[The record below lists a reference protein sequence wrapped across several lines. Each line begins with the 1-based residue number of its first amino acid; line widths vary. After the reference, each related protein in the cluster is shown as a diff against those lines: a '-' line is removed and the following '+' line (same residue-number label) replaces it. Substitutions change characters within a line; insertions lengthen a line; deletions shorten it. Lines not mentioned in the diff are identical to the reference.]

1 MRKQWISML
10 ALAAAAAGLS
20 GCLAYQ
26 DPNAPAPA
34 TQDDLRYLRAEIQ
47 RQQQH
52 INALEQQLGQLNG
65 DIAQDRYRQSST
77 ASAYASTAQ
86 VAALQDQLAQL
97 QQQLRSVDQNRIKDR
112 DEIMGSVSK
121 TIAAAV
127 KKSTPAPGGSSG
139 GGRAKATGTHTGIE
153 HVVQPGESL
162 SAIAAAYGVKTSVVL
177 EYNDI
182 ANPSLIRV
190 GQKLFIPQ

>member
-1 MRKQWISML
+1 MRKQLVSML
-10 ALAAAAAGLS
+10 ALAVVAAGLS
-20 GCLAYQ
+20 GCLAYR
-26 DPNAPAPA
+26 DPDAPAPA

-77 ASAYASTAQ
+77 ASAYASAAQ

-97 QQQLRSVDQNRIKDR
+97 QQQLRSSEQNRIKDR

-127 KKSTPAPGGSSG
+127 KKSAPATSGST
-139 GGRAKATGTHTGIE
+139 GGRTKATGTHTGIE